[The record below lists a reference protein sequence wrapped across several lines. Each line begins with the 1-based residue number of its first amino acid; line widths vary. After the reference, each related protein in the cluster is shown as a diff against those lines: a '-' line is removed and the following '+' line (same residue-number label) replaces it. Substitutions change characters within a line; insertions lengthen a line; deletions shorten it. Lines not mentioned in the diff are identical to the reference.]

1 MDEIAAAIEQAVS
14 RPVAA
19 GVDDQTTR
27 YAYDNLA
34 VAVARVIEEVT
45 EQRARP
51 SSAPAPVAA
60 PEAADAALSVMQIAY
75 YFPPVGG
82 AGAQRSLKFVRYLPE
97 SGCRSV
103 VVTGTGGTTGRW
115 TPSDETLSDEI
126 PDGTSLLRIGGAEPA
141 GPSGWRGRINRWLRI
156 RSAWSRWW
164 TRGIIDMAAEPDMS
178 SVDVIL
184 ASASPYDTL
193 EAAAKLSRRL
203 GKPWVAG
210 LRDPWAL
217 DEMMIYPTGIHRRL
231 EIALMR
237 RLLGTAAAIVMT
249 TPEAA
254 RQVAEAF
261 PELRDRPIVSIP
273 NGYDAADFA
282 DGTVAPHDPGKFRIV
297 HTGYLHTELGL
308 QQQRGAGLRRLLG
321 GATPGVEILT
331 RSHVYLLK
339 AVEQLVER
347 DPSLAD
353 RLELHFAGVLSGVDR
368 ELAAASPQSVLH
380 GYLSHADSIALMRS
394 ADLLF
399 LPMQNLPPGRRSSTV
414 PGKTYEYLATGRP
427 ILAAVPPSD
436 TSDILQAVGH
446 TVCGPDDI
454 DGIAAAI
461 AAAIAR
467 SDTGVASPELNWDVV
482 RTFERRVIARQLAA
496 LLRTV
501 VADADASATTKS

>member
-1 MDEIAAAIEQAVS
+1 VLTG
-14 RPVAA
+14 P
-19 GVDDQTTR
+19 G
-27 YAYDNLA
+27 
-34 VAVARVIEEVT
+34 RV
-45 EQRARP
+45 
-51 SSAPAPVAA
+51 
-60 PEAADAALSVMQIAY
+60 
-75 YFPPVGG
+75 G
-82 AGAQRSLKFVRYLPE
+82 
-97 SGCRSV
+97 
-103 VVTGTGGTTGRW
+103 GRW
-115 TPSDETLSDEI
+115 TPGDATLEDEI
-126 PDGTSLLRIGGAEPA
+126 PPEVEVIRVSGPEPETSHGA
-141 GPSGWRGRINRWLRI
+141 
-156 RSAWSRWW
+156 RSRLDRLMRRESEWSRWW
-164 TRGIIDMAAEPDMS
+164 QRAIVDAGSRATDL
-178 SVDVIL
+178 DVIYTIMSPY
-184 ASASPYDTL
+184 ASA
-193 EAAAKLSRRL
+193 EGCAALSRTL
-203 GKPWVAG
+203 GVGWIADLG
-210 LRDPWAL
+210 DPWAL

-231 EIALMR
+231 AISSMR
-237 RLLGTAAAIVMT
+237 RLLGSAAAIVMS

-467 SDTGVASPELNWDVV
+467 SDAGVASPELNWDVV

-501 VADADASATTKS
+501 VGGAAG